1 MSVEWRCIF
10 WGDAPHSLWLAPA
23 PSPLSLSPGPEGR
36 SEGTYCQRDTP
47 SKPHSHRPAPCAA
60 FNPQVEITP
69 DALWRPS
76 GTSGP
81 FLNAGDKYDPAA
93 AKVKQEPG

>member
-1 MSVEWRCIF
+1 MRHAISKPLFHR
-10 WGDAPHSLWLAPA
+10 
-23 PSPLSLSPGPEGR
+23 PSPCTL
-36 SEGTYCQRDTP
+36 
-47 SKPHSHRPAPCAA
+47 